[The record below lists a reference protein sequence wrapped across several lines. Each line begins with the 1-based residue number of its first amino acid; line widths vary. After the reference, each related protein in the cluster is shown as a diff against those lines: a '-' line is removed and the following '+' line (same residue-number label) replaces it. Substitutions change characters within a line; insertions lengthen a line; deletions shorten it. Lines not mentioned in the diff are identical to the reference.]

1 MVSKFTLYPRMETN
15 MYLSIVLFS
24 KPIRPLRPLPLPV
37 VRTPSPA
44 CSVLK
49 ELTVQCK
56 IVQQKKP
63 FNERKL
69 NPLKKERVERV
80 QGMIAAHE
88 QGLRRL
94 QKGRKQA
101 IETRRALDRIMKRVA
116 LERAQTK
123 ESSNE
128 AFSYLIG
135 RQKEK
140 QKELRNW
147 VGSLKE
153 SGGKSRTLMQ
163 KMMSESVTKNS
174 VKGSQ
179 DGGAL
184 GLRVETAVTARANDT
199 ESTGKS
205 ANERSRSNSDPR
217 CQGNT
222 VTSQA
227 DMMALG
233 GINQVRSFIDNLRG
247 MRQKRSRRGGGG
259 ERGAEKG
266 ERISPLC
273 FPPPPPFPHLSNGA
287 CDARHFV
294 KTFKIDD
301 KFKVEYGL

>member
-15 MYLSIVLFS
+15 IYLSIIVFS

-44 CSVLK
+44 CPVFK
-49 ELTVQCK
+49 ELTVQRK

-69 NPLKKERVERV
+69 NAIEKERVGRV

-94 QKGRKQA
+94 QRGRKQA

-116 LERAQTK
+116 LQRAETK
-123 ESSNE
+123 EVSNE
-128 AFSYLIG
+128 AFSYLIA

-140 QKELRNW
+140 QKELRDW
-147 VGSLKE
+147 VGSLKK
-153 SGGKSRTLMQ
+153 SGGKSRALMQ
-163 KMMSESVTKNS
+163 KMMSESVAKSS

-184 GLRVETAVTARANDT
+184 GLKVETAVTVRANDT
-199 ESTGKS
+199 ESTDKS
-205 ANERSRSNSDPR
+205 GNERRSNSDPR

-227 DMMALG
+227 DMMAPV

-247 MRQKRSRRGGGG
+247 VRQKKSKRGGGEG
-259 ERGAEKG
+259 GLKRERA
-266 ERISPLC
+266 SPLC
-273 FPPPPPFPHLSNGA
+273 AFLPPSPFL
-287 CDARHFV
+287 
-294 KTFKIDD
+294 TFLMAPATQGTSLK
-301 KFKVEYGL
+301 LLRSMLNLR

>member
-1 MVSKFTLYPRMETN
+1 MDRAMVSKFTLYPRMESN
-15 MYLSIVLFS
+15 MYLSIILFS
-24 KPIRPLRPLPLPV
+24 KPIRPLRPLLPPV
-37 VRTPSPA
+37 VPTPSPA
-44 CSVLK
+44 CPVFK
-49 ELTVQCK
+49 ELTVRRK

-69 NPLKKERVERV
+69 NPIEKERVGRV
-80 QGMIAAHE
+80 QGMISAHE

-116 LERAQTK
+116 LERAETK
-123 ESSNE
+123 EASNE
-128 AFSYLIG
+128 AFSYLIA

-140 QKELRNW
+140 QKELRDW

-153 SGGKSRTLMQ
+153 SDWKSRALMQ
-163 KMMSESVTKNS
+163 KMMSESVAKSS

-184 GLRVETAVTARANDT
+184 GLKVETGVTARANDT
-199 ESTGKS
+199 ESTDKS
-205 ANERSRSNSDPR
+205 GDERSRSNSDPR

-222 VTSQA
+222 VRSKA
-227 DMMALG
+227 DMMAPG

-247 MRQKRSRRGGGG
+247 MRQKRSRRG
-259 ERGAEKG
+259 AEKG

-273 FPPPPPFPHLSNGA
+273 FPPPPPFL
-287 CDARHFV
+287 
-294 KTFKIDD
+294 TFLMAPATQGTS
-301 KFKVEYGL
+301 Y

>member
-1 MVSKFTLYPRMETN
+1 
-15 MYLSIVLFS
+15 
-24 KPIRPLRPLPLPV
+24 
-37 VRTPSPA
+37 
-44 CSVLK
+44 
-49 ELTVQCK
+49 
-56 IVQQKKP
+56 
-63 FNERKL
+63 
-69 NPLKKERVERV
+69 
-80 QGMIAAHE
+80 MIAAHE

-101 IETRRALDRIMKRVA
+101 IETRRALDRIMKRLA

-140 QKELRNW
+140 QEELRNW

-153 SGGKSRTLMQ
+153 SGGKSRALMQ

-184 GLRVETAVTARANDT
+184 GLQVETAVTARANDT
-199 ESTGKS
+199 ESTDKS

-233 GINQVRSFIDNLRG
+233 GINQVRSFNDNLRG
-247 MRQKRSRRGGGG
+247 MRQKRSRRGGGLKR
-259 ERGAEKG
+259 ERGF
-266 ERISPLC
+266 PLC
-273 FPPPPPFPHLSNGA
+273 AFLPLPPFL
-287 CDARHFV
+287 
-294 KTFKIDD
+294 TFLMAPATQGTSLKLLKSMIN
-301 KFKVEYGL
+301 LR